1 MLQAAC
7 CLKQKNK
14 PLNHL
19 EYTNGIHWLLA
30 ALTDPIG
37 LIYVQY
43 KDIIKWD
50 NEAKLLDGQIPGNKI
65 MLIAM
70 EVTHTMRI

>member
-1 MLQAAC
+1 
-7 CLKQKNK
+7 
-14 PLNHL
+14 
-19 EYTNGIHWLLA
+19 
-30 ALTDPIG
+30 